1 MDNKNVASATKRS
14 PCCYAGRSSSQAME
28 RGPGHFFGLPIMIT
42 LTYRGKKYL
51 QNKEATK
58 KEAVK
63 LTYRR
68 SIYSDRQNQISLGHP
83 LLKYRGIQY
92 QK

>member
-1 MDNKNVASATKRS
+1 MNNKNVASTTKRS
-14 PCCYAGRSSSQAME
+14 PCDAGRSSSQVME
-28 RGPGHFFGLPIMIT
+28 RGPGRIFGLRIMTT

-51 QNKEATK
+51 QNNEASK

-68 SIYSDRQNQISLGHP
+68 SVYSNRQKQISLEHP
-83 LLKYRGIQY
+83 VLKYRGVKY